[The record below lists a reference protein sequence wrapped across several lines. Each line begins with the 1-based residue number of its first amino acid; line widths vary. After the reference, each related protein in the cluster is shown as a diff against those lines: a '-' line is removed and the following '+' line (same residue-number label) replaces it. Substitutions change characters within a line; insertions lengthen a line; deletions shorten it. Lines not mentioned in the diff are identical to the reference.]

1 MIACT
6 PKGYYRIEMNKKLTD
21 NLADLKIMRKKSY
34 YYECSQIGKHQ
45 SALAPAL
52 LFDKLDLT

>member
-1 MIACT
+1 MY
-6 PKGYYRIEMNKKLTD
+6 PKRVQVYSKEKKSAYY
-21 NLADLKIMRKKSY
+21 LADLEIMCKKSY

>member
-21 NLADLKIMRKKSY
+21 NLADLKIMRIFAPSY
-34 YYECSQIGKHQ
+34 YKTLNSRRYGNN
-45 SALAPAL
+45 
-52 LFDKLDLT
+52 D